1 MSLTPQ
7 PMRVNITEAGAVSG
21 AATPTPVPL
30 HLANCTPGSA
40 APLQV
45 VMPDSNGNID
55 LPAGTSMSIAGAA
68 VSATGVS
75 VVTTAT
81 GAELSALHSQG
92 CVAAD
97 YAKLHAMNVLN
108 AMPVIVTT
116 GLVNTT
122 LANVNLGTYAA
133 GPILAHLTSHQ
144 FVPTEIKMRCNGTP
158 TVCTA
163 LNLIEESSGA
173 VIFSTAIANL
183 TTGVWAGIT
192 SSAANTLGV
201 AGTSGK
207 GIYITATGVL
217 TTTTSVDVILTGYW
231 I

>member
-1 MSLTPQ
+1 
-7 PMRVNITEAGAVSG
+7 MRVNIAEAGAVSG

-30 HLANCTPGSA
+30 HLANCTPGSVIA
-40 APLQV
+40 SEV
-45 VMPDSNGNID
+45 VMADANGNVD
-55 LPAGTSMSIAGAA
+55 FPVGASVSIAGSTLAA
-68 VSATGVS
+68 AGVS
-75 VVTTAT
+75 TATTAT
-81 GAELSALHSQG
+81 TAELNALHSQG

-97 YAKLHAMNVLN
+97 FAKLHAINVLD
-108 AMPVIVTT
+108 AMPVLITT

-133 GPILAHLTSHQ
+133 GPILAHLASHQ

-163 LNLIEESSGA
+163 LNLIEETSGA

-183 TTGVWAGIT
+183 TTGVWAGVT
-192 SSAANTLGV
+192 SSAANTLGT
-201 AGTSGK
+201 AGTAGK

-231 I
+231 M